1 MRCAAAT
8 IPGRHAGTESA
19 IVTAWGGAFAL
30 SVLSALS
37 ANPAASGPWPRE
49 DGAVFLSATLSAEE
63 PRASV
68 VAGRFDTDPSLSVYG
83 ELGLGRG
90 FTAGLELDWGSSSR
104 MGTVFA
110 RYTLTSSSAPLQLA
124 VDGGFA
130 MRSVDDRP
138 TETLL
143 RVGGSLGGSFG
154 GATAP
159 GDRGP
164 LFSGGGW
171 TAIDGAAFLDDG
183 GSLSNWR
190 AEATLG
196 LHLDEDLR
204 AILALKA
211 EDWPGSTLAVTARP
225 SLVLGLSDGTSLQ
238 AGLIAG
244 LRGSDALGLSVSLWQ
259 EF

>member
-1 MRCAAAT
+1 
-8 IPGRHAGTESA
+8 
-19 IVTAWGGAFAL
+19 
-30 SVLSALS
+30 
-37 ANPAASGPWPRE
+37 
-49 DGAVFLSATLSAEE
+49 
-63 PRASV
+63 

-164 LFSGGGW
+164 AVFRGRLDGHRRRRVSRRWRITVDLAGGGDAW
-171 TAIDGAAFLDDG
+171 PA
-183 GSLSNWR
+183 SR
-190 AEATLG
+190 RP
-196 LHLDEDLR
+196 DLR
-204 AILALKA
+204 AIFALKA

-225 SLVLGLSDGTSLQ
+225 SVVLGLSDGTSLQ

-244 LRGSDALGLSVSLWQ
+244 LRGSDALGCQRVALAGVLTPARLPPARGRASVPPCRTAQDPSAPPMTKPARWPGR
-259 EF
+259 